1 MFRPA
6 FVLQITLTVA
16 AAAPEA
22 VRFNRDIRPILAEQC
37 LSCHGFDAKHR
48 KADLRLDTPE
58 GATAPRDPLPA
69 ITPGQPEQS
78 AAWLRILSD
87 DPDEVMPPPEAHRPP
102 LSPQQKEMIRTWI
115 AGGAAYEP
123 HWAFSPPQSPPVPPE
138 AGHPIDHLLTQGIQ
152 KAGLSPAPLAP
163 PATLIRRLSLDLTGL
178 PPSPEEVRDFTA
190 AWQANPDSAWQA
202 LTDRLFASPHFGERW
217 ARWWLDQARYA
228 DSHGYSIDGP
238 RQIWPYRD
246 WVVAAFN
253 KDLPFDQFTIEQLA
267 GDLLPGATENQRIA
281 TGFHRN
287 TQINQEG
294 GIDPEQ
300 FRIDSVFDRVA
311 TTGTVW
317 LGLSVGCAQC
327 HDHKFDPIPQQEF
340 YQLFAFFNQ
349 QDEPTLRV
357 HGTNSHIPSLETE
370 LKRLPA
376 RQAKPSPEEM
386 SAITRWEQSLDDPG
400 RRQLPDPVRKA
411 LRTPAADR
419 SPQHWQ
425 SLAATAQPDG
435 PTTTG
440 LRRRAEIETELSRIP
455 TTMVLAER
463 SQPRPTHIL
472 IKGDFTRPGPAVSP
486 GTPGILPPLEPRGPS
501 PDRLDLA
508 RWIVSSANPL
518 TARVIANRI
527 WIACFGRG
535 LVESDNDFGTQGS
548 PPSHP
553 ELLDFLATQ
562 FTGHHWSFRHVLRLI
577 VSSHAYRQSSHT
589 SPQQRERD
597 PLNASFARQLRLRL
611 DAELV
616 RDHAL
621 SASGLLHRTIGGPP
635 VYPPIPDGVMNLG
648 QSRHPWPV
656 STEPDRYRR
665 GLYTFLF
672 RATPPPS
679 LAVFDAPDGFTTCTR
694 RLRSNTPLQALTLM
708 NDASFVECAQA
719 LAAIIRTS
727 GITEAFLRCTARSP
741 SDAELA
747 ILTPLDPF
755 TAARTL
761 LNMDET
767 ITRE

>member
-6 FVLQITLTVA
+6 FVLQITLAIA

-22 VRFNRDIRPILAEQC
+22 VRFNREIRPILAEQC

-102 LSPQQKEMIRTWI
+102 LSPQQKELIRTWI
-115 AGGAAYEP
+115 AEGARYEP
-123 HWAFSPPQSPPVPPE
+123 HWAFSPPQSPPVPPD
-138 AGHPIDHLLTQGIQ
+138 AGHPIDHLLATGIQ
-152 KAGLSPAPLAP
+152 KAGLSTAPAAP

-190 AWQANPDSAWQA
+190 AWQANPESAWQA

-246 WVVAAFN
+246 WVVNAFN

-267 GDLLPGATENQRIA
+267 GDLLPDALESQRVA

-340 YQLFAFFNQ
+340 YELFAFFNQ

-357 HGTNSHIPSLETE
+357 HGGNPHLPSLEEE

-376 RQAKPSPEEM
+376 RQSKPSPKEM
-386 SAITRWEQSLDDPG
+386 SAITEWEQSLDDPA

-411 LRTPAADR
+411 LRTPAAER

-435 PTTTG
+435 LTTTG
-440 LRRRAEIETELSRIP
+440 LRRRAEIETELNRIP

-486 GTPGILPPLEPRGPS
+486 GTPGILPPLQPRGTA

-508 RWIVSSANPL
+508 RWIVNPANPL

-562 FTGHHWSFRHVLRLI
+562 FTGHHWNFRHVLRLI
-577 VSSHAYRQSSHT
+577 VSSHAYRQSSRT

-656 STEPDRYRR
+656 STGPDRYRR

-679 LAVFDAPDGFTTCTR
+679 LAVFDAPEGFTTCTR

-719 LAAIIRTS
+719 LASIIRTA
-727 GITEAFLRCTARSP
+727 GITEAFLRCTARTP

-747 ILTPLDPF
+747 ILTPLEPF

>member
-6 FVLQITLTVA
+6 FVLQITLAIA

-102 LSPQQKEMIRTWI
+102 LSPQQKELIRTWI
-115 AGGAAYEP
+115 AEGARYEP
-123 HWAFSPPQSPPVPPE
+123 HWAFSPPQSPPVPPD
-138 AGHPIDHLLTQGIQ
+138 AGHPIDHLLATGIQ
-152 KAGLSPAPLAP
+152 KAGLSPAPAAP

-190 AWQANPDSAWQA
+190 AWQANPESAWQA

-246 WVVAAFN
+246 WVVNAFN

-267 GDLLPGATENQRIA
+267 GDLLPDALESQRVA

-340 YQLFAFFNQ
+340 YELFAFFNQ

-357 HGTNSHIPSLETE
+357 HGGNPHLPALEEE

-376 RQAKPSPEEM
+376 RQSKPSPKEM
-386 SAITRWEQSLDDPG
+386 SAITEWEQSLDDPA

-411 LRTPAADR
+411 LRTPAAER

-435 PTTTG
+435 LTTTG
-440 LRRRAEIETELSRIP
+440 LRRRAEIETELNRIP

-486 GTPGILPPLEPRGPS
+486 GTPGILPPLQPRGTA

-508 RWIVSSANPL
+508 RWIVNPANPL

-562 FTGHHWSFRHVLRLI
+562 FTGHHWNFRHVLRLI
-577 VSSHAYRQSSHT
+577 VSSHAYRQSSRT

-656 STEPDRYRR
+656 STGPDRYRR

-679 LAVFDAPDGFTTCTR
+679 LAVFDAPEGFTTCTR

-719 LAAIIRTS
+719 LASIIRTA
-727 GITEAFLRCTARSP
+727 GITEAFLRCTARTP

-747 ILTPLDPF
+747 ILTPLEPF

>member
-1 MFRPA
+1 M
-6 FVLQITLTVA
+6 QT
-16 AAAPEA
+16 
-22 VRFNRDIRPILAEQC
+22 
-37 LSCHGFDAKHR
+37 
-48 KADLRLDTPE
+48 
-58 GATAPRDPLPA
+58 
-69 ITPGQPEQS
+69 
-78 AAWLRILSD
+78 
-87 DPDEVMPPPEAHRPP
+87 
-102 LSPQQKEMIRTWI
+102 
-115 AGGAAYEP
+115 
-123 HWAFSPPQSPPVPPE
+123 
-138 AGHPIDHLLTQGIQ
+138 
-152 KAGLSPAPLAP
+152 
-163 PATLIRRLSLDLTGL
+163 
-178 PPSPEEVRDFTA
+178 FTA
-190 AWQANPDSAWQA
+190 AHDANPETAWRE
-202 LTDRLFASPHFGERW
+202 LTDRLLASPHFGERW

-228 DSHGYSIDGP
+228 DSHGYSIDAP

-246 WVVAAFN
+246 WVVNAFN
-253 KDLPFDQFTIEQLA
+253 AGLPFDQFTIEQLA
-267 GDLLPGATENQRIA
+267 GDLLPNATESQRIA

-349 QDEPTLRV
+349 QDEPTLKV
-357 HGTNSHIPSLETE
+357 HGSNPHLPALEKE

-376 RQAKPSPEEM
+376 RQSKPSPQEL
-386 SAITRWEQSLDDPG
+386 SAITEWEQSLDDAT
-400 RRQLPDPVRKA
+400 RRSLPDAARKA
-411 LRTPAADR
+411 LRTAATAR

-425 SLAATAQPDG
+425 TLAATAVPDG

-440 LRRRAEIETELSRIP
+440 LRRRAEIETELNRVPS
-455 TTMVLAER
+455 TLVLSER

-486 GTPGILPPLEPRGPS
+486 GTPAILPPLQPRGTS

-508 RWIVSSANPL
+508 RWIVSPANPL
-518 TARVIANRI
+518 TARVIANRL
-527 WIACFGRG
+527 WIPFFGRG
-535 LVESDNDFGTQGS
+535 LVESENDFGTQGT

-562 FTGHHWSFRHVLRLI
+562 FSGNGWNFRHLIRLI

-589 SPQQRERD
+589 STEQRERD
-597 PLNASFARQLRLRL
+597 PLNAAFARQLRLRL
-611 DAELV
+611 DAELI
-616 RDHAL
+616 RDTAL
-621 SASGLLHRTIGGPP
+621 AASGLLHRTLGGPP

-656 STEPDRYRR
+656 STGPDRYRR

-679 LAVFDAPDGFTTCTR
+679 LAVFDAPEGFTSCTR

-708 NDASFVECAQA
+708 NDAAFVECAHA
-719 LAAIIRTS
+719 LAEIIRRDGLAS
-727 GITEAFLRCTARSP
+727 AFLRCTARP
-741 SDAELA
+741 PREPELA
-747 ILTPLDPF
+747 ILSRLDAF

-761 LNMDET
+761 LNLDET

>member
-16 AAAPEA
+16 AAAPET

-58 GATAPRDPLPA
+58 GATAKRDPLPA
-69 ITPGQPEQS
+69 ITPGQPDQS

-115 AGGAAYEP
+115 AEGAAYEP
-123 HWAFSPPQSPPVPPE
+123 HWAFSPPQPPPIPPD
-138 AGHPIDHLLTQGIQ
+138 ADHPIDHLLAQGIQ

-190 AWQANPDSAWQA
+190 AWQANPDNAWQA

-253 KDLPFDQFTIEQLA
+253 QDVPFDQFTIEQLA

-340 YQLFAFFNQ
+340 YELFAFFNQ

-357 HGTNSHIPSLETE
+357 HGSNPHLPALEQE

-386 SAITRWEQSLDDPG
+386 SAITRWEQSLDDRA

-419 SPQHWQ
+419 SPQQWQ

-440 LRRRAEIETELSRIP
+440 LRRRAEIETELNRIP

-486 GTPGILPPLEPRGPS
+486 GTPGILPPLQPRGPS

-508 RWIVSSANPL
+508 RWIVSPANPL

-562 FTGHHWSFRHVLRLI
+562 FTAHHWNFRHVLRLI
-577 VSSHAYRQSSHT
+577 VSSHAYRQSSRT

-597 PLNASFARQLRLRL
+597 PLNALYARQLRLRL

-621 SASGLLHRTIGGPP
+621 SASGLLHRAIGGPP

-648 QSRHPWPV
+648 QSRHPWPT
-656 STEPDRYRR
+656 STGPDRYRR

-679 LAVFDAPDGFTTCTR
+679 LAVFDAPEGFTTCTR

-708 NDASFVECAQA
+708 NDASFVECAHA
-719 LAAIIRTS
+719 LAAIIRTG
-727 GITEAFLRCTARSP
+727 GISEAFLRCTARTP

>member
-6 FVLQITLTVA
+6 FVLQITLAIA

-22 VRFNRDIRPILAEQC
+22 VRFNREIRPILAEQC

-102 LSPQQKEMIRTWI
+102 LSPQQKELIRTWI
-115 AGGAAYEP
+115 AEGARYEP
-123 HWAFSPPQSPPVPPE
+123 HWAFSPPQSPPVPPD
-138 AGHPIDHLLTQGIQ
+138 AGHPIDHLLATGIQ
-152 KAGLSPAPLAP
+152 KAGLSTAPAAP

-190 AWQANPDSAWQA
+190 AWQANPESAWQA

-246 WVVAAFN
+246 WVVNAFN

-267 GDLLPGATENQRIA
+267 GDLLPDALESQRVA

-340 YQLFAFFNQ
+340 YELFAFFNQ

-357 HGTNSHIPSLETE
+357 HGGNPHLPALEEE

-376 RQAKPSPEEM
+376 RQSKPSPKEM
-386 SAITRWEQSLDDPG
+386 SAITEWEQSLDDPA

-411 LRTPAADR
+411 LRTPAAER

-435 PTTTG
+435 LTTTG
-440 LRRRAEIETELSRIP
+440 LRRRAEIETELNRIP

-486 GTPGILPPLEPRGPS
+486 GTPGILPPLQPRGTA

-508 RWIVSSANPL
+508 RWIVNPANPL

-562 FTGHHWSFRHVLRLI
+562 FTGHHWNFRHVLRLI
-577 VSSHAYRQSSHT
+577 VSSHAYRQSSRT

-656 STEPDRYRR
+656 STGPDRYRR

-679 LAVFDAPDGFTTCTR
+679 LAVFDAPEGFTTCTR

-719 LAAIIRTS
+719 LASIIRTA
-727 GITEAFLRCTARSP
+727 GITEAFLRCTARTP

-747 ILTPLDPF
+747 ILTPLEPF

>member
-1 MFRPA
+1 
-6 FVLQITLTVA
+6 
-16 AAAPEA
+16 
-22 VRFNRDIRPILAEQC
+22 
-37 LSCHGFDAKHR
+37 
-48 KADLRLDTPE
+48 
-58 GATAPRDPLPA
+58 
-69 ITPGQPEQS
+69 
-78 AAWLRILSD
+78 
-87 DPDEVMPPPEAHRPP
+87 
-102 LSPQQKEMIRTWI
+102 
-115 AGGAAYEP
+115 
-123 HWAFSPPQSPPVPPE
+123 
-138 AGHPIDHLLTQGIQ
+138 
-152 KAGLSPAPLAP
+152 
-163 PATLIRRLSLDLTGL
+163 
-178 PPSPEEVRDFTA
+178 
-190 AWQANPDSAWQA
+190 
-202 LTDRLFASPHFGERW
+202 
-217 ARWWLDQARYA
+217 
-228 DSHGYSIDGP
+228 
-238 RQIWPYRD
+238 
-246 WVVAAFN
+246 
-253 KDLPFDQFTIEQLA
+253 
-267 GDLLPGATENQRIA
+267 
-281 TGFHRN
+281 
-287 TQINQEG
+287 
-294 GIDPEQ
+294 
-300 FRIDSVFDRVA
+300 
-311 TTGTVW
+311 
-317 LGLSVGCAQC
+317 
-327 HDHKFDPIPQQEF
+327 
-340 YQLFAFFNQ
+340 
-349 QDEPTLRV
+349 
-357 HGTNSHIPSLETE
+357 
-370 LKRLPA
+370 
-376 RQAKPSPEEM
+376 M
-386 SAITRWEQSLDDPG
+386 SAITEWEQSLDDPA

-411 LRTPAADR
+411 LRTPAAER

-435 PTTTG
+435 LTTTG
-440 LRRRAEIETELSRIP
+440 LRRRAEIETELNRIP

-486 GTPGILPPLEPRGPS
+486 GTPGILPPLQPRGTA

-508 RWIVSSANPL
+508 RWIVNPANPL

-562 FTGHHWSFRHVLRLI
+562 FTGHHWNFRHVLRLI
-577 VSSHAYRQSSHT
+577 VSSHAYRQSSRT

-656 STEPDRYRR
+656 STGPDRYRR

-679 LAVFDAPDGFTTCTR
+679 LAVFDAPEGFTTCTR

-719 LAAIIRTS
+719 LASIIRTA
-727 GITEAFLRCTARSP
+727 GITEAFLRCTARTP

-747 ILTPLDPF
+747 ILTPLEPF

>member
-6 FVLQITLTVA
+6 IVLQITLAVA
-16 AAAPEA
+16 AAAPET

-58 GATAPRDPLPA
+58 GATAPRDPMPA
-69 ITPGQPEQS
+69 IIPGQPDQS

-102 LSPQQKEMIRTWI
+102 LSPQQKELIRTWI
-115 AGGAAYEP
+115 AEGARYEP
-123 HWAFSPPQSPPVPPE
+123 HWAFSPPQPPPIPPD
-138 AGHPIDHLLTQGIQ
+138 AGHPVDHLLAEGIH
-152 KAGLSPAPLAP
+152 KTGLSPAPLAP

-178 PPSPEEVRDFTA
+178 PPSPDEVRDFTA
-190 AWQANPDSAWQA
+190 AWQANPESAWQA

-246 WVVAAFN
+246 WVVNAFN
-253 KDLPFDQFTIEQLA
+253 QDLPFDQFTIEQLA
-267 GDLLPGATENQRIA
+267 GDLLPDATESQRIA

-340 YQLFAFFNQ
+340 YKLFAFFNQ

-357 HGTNSHIPSLETE
+357 HGRNSHIPALETE
-370 LKRLPA
+370 LKRLPT

-386 SAITRWEQSLDDPG
+386 SAIAKWEQSLDDPSG
-400 RRQLPDPVRKA
+400 RQFPDPVRKA
-411 LRTPAADR
+411 LRTPAAER

-435 PTTTG
+435 PTTIG
-440 LRRRAEIETELSRIP
+440 LRRRAEIETELNRIP

-486 GTPGILPPLEPRGPS
+486 GTPGILPPLQARGPS

-508 RWIVSSANPL
+508 RWIVSPANPL

-562 FTGHHWSFRHVLRLI
+562 FTGNGWNFRHVLRLI

-589 SPQQRERD
+589 SPQQRSRD

-621 SASGLLHRTIGGPP
+621 SASGLLHRAIGGPP

-656 STEPDRYRR
+656 SSGPDRYRR

-679 LAVFDAPDGFTTCTR
+679 LAVFDAPEGFTTCTR

-719 LAAIIRTS
+719 LAAIIRTN

-747 ILTPLDPF
+747 ILTPLDAF